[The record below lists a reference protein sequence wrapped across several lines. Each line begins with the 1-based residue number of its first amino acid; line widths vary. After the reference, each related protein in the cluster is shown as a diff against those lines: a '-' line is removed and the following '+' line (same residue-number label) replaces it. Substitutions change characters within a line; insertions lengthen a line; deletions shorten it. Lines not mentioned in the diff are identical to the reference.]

1 MPQRR
6 GNSPWIK
13 TKDVCTKSCIKRSTY
28 SSIVFWSRSNS
39 TSKAVVCSTLW
50 AILSLC
56 VVSRSMWCPKS
67 TYTSAS
73 NNLASLQT
81 RSFSKSFKVR
91 WRSHMLNLMPSGI
104 RKTSLKSSTI
114 LRVVPSKMLIC
125 LPISLALGRHSRSTT
140 ISLMCLPK
148 TGTFARDKRWKIW

>member
-28 SSIVFWSRSNS
+28 SSIVFWSRSNWSRSNS

-125 LPISLALGRHSRSTT
+125 LPIFPSSGST
-140 ISLMCLPK
+140 LPLDDNFPNVPSK
-148 TGTFARDKRWKIW
+148 DRNLRER